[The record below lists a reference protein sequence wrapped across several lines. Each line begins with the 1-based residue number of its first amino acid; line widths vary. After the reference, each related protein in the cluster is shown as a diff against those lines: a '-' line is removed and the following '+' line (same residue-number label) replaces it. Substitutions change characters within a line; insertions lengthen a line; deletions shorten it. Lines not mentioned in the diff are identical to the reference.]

1 MSCNKPMKS
10 AAFGNFA
17 CGAMIQG
24 GLRLC
29 EDCLRIHR
37 ANVEFL
43 GQTKPAEKRDFENL
57 DTRLY
62 LALVALRK
70 AVDEEHPEWVSHSAI
85 QPAWAAAGMVML
97 DFEDSHGPLPEWA
110 VARNFGYELLPGAQL
125 CTKDGR
131 RTGNAHIVSIEV
143 KEYKHLADRNNPCG
157 EVTVYNCLT
166 DAGSHFAFTAEELET
181 AFTIGEWLSSP
192 ERILKVFDR
201 HGHFTEEPL

>member
-1 MSCNKPMKS
+1 MPSITGGSQFEAGYGDHLPHAEPSFTPIKPKET
-10 AAFGNFA
+10 
-17 CGAMIQG
+17 
-24 GLRLC
+24 GLQSIADL
-29 EDCLRIHR
+29 
-37 ANVEFL
+37 
-43 GQTKPAEKRDFENL
+43 QEKRDFENL
-57 DTRLY
+57 DVRLY
-62 LALVALRK
+62 LALK
-70 AVDEEHPEWVSHSAI
+70 AMLPHWEAMSEQGCIEGGVEYIRSEDEELM
-85 QPAWAAAGMVML
+85 AAEKVMR

-143 KEYKHLADRNNPCG
+143 KGYKHLADRNNPYG

-181 AFTIGEWLSSP
+181 AFTIGDWLSSP
-192 ERILKVFDR
+192 ERILEDFDR